1 MNVISLVGRLTKD
14 PELKFNSQNVAY
26 CRFDLAVD
34 NSYKDKDGNKV
45 DSADFISCV
54 CRNKTA
60 ENLSQYMK
68 KGNRIGLSG
77 RLHTYSYD
85 KEDGSKGY
93 SYDVVVNGLEYLE
106 SKPKDSRPE
115 PTFNGIDVPA
125 VETSSTIEEDPY
137 AAFGNEVDL
146 KPEDLP
152 F

>member
-1 MNVISLVGRLTKD
+1 MNVINLVGRLTKD
-14 PELKFNSQNVAY
+14 PELKYNTQNIAY

-54 CRNKTA
+54 CWNKIA

-115 PTFNGIDVPA
+115 PTFNGIDAPA
-125 VETSSTIEEDPY
+125 VETSSTVEEDPY